1 MPATER
7 PKSRLDDGRINPEYT
22 AWRKA
27 NILGKGKAGEAK
39 GLTAWLN
46 EDSPQLAKQPL
57 TDQALNVVLDQ
68 VFASSSALVLKGTK
82 TTKNAMFVMA
92 TSPDEEGCSVPVR
105 LLKKG
110 TGAKLIKKEI
120 KVERRDGQFFQIR

>member
-7 PKSRLDDGRINPEYT
+7 PKSRLEDGRVNPEYT

-27 NILGKGKAGEAK
+27 NIIDKQEDAPAEV
-39 GLTAWLN
+39 LT
-46 EDSPQLAKQPL
+46 
-57 TDQALNVVLDQ
+57 
-68 VFASSSALVLKGTK
+68 LKGTK

-92 TSPDEEGCSVPVR
+92 TSPDETGCSIPVR

-110 TGAKLIKKEI
+110 TGAKFIKKDI

>member
-7 PKSRLDDGRINPEYT
+7 PKSRLDDGRVNPEYT

-27 NILGKGKAGEAK
+27 NILDKQGGEPAAES
-39 GLTAWLN
+39 LT
-46 EDSPQLAKQPL
+46 
-57 TDQALNVVLDQ
+57 
-68 VFASSSALVLKGTK
+68 LKGTK

-92 TSPDEEGCSVPVR
+92 TSPDEAGCSIPVR

-110 TGAKLIKKEI
+110 TGAKFIKKDI

>member
-7 PKSRLDDGRINPEYT
+7 PKSRLENGKPNPAYT

-27 NILGKGKAGEAK
+27 QKVAESPVAVMEAAAEIL
-39 GLTAWLN
+39 T
-46 EDSPQLAKQPL
+46 
-57 TDQALNVVLDQ
+57 
-68 VFASSSALVLKGTK
+68 LKGTK

-92 TSPDEEGCSVPVR
+92 TSPDEAGCSIAVR

-110 TGAKLIKKEI
+110 TGAKFIKKDI

>member
-7 PKSRLDDGRINPEYT
+7 PKSRLDDGRVNPDYT

-27 NILGKGKAGEAK
+27 NILDK
-39 GLTAWLN
+39 
-46 EDSPQLAKQPL
+46 PQLSGE
-57 TDQALNVVLDQ
+57 LD
-68 VFASSSALVLKGTK
+68 SSESHKLAPVGSIPTPATLILKGTK

-92 TSPDEEGCSVPVR
+92 TSPDEAGCSVPVR

-110 TGAKLIKKEI
+110 SAAKFIKKDI
-120 KVERRDGQFFQIR
+120 KVERRDDQFFQIR

>member
-27 NILGKGKAGEAK
+27 NILDKGKPVEDEPEEVNAET
-39 GLTAWLN
+39 LT
-46 EDSPQLAKQPL
+46 
-57 TDQALNVVLDQ
+57 
-68 VFASSSALVLKGTK
+68 LKGTK
-82 TTKNAMFVMA
+82 TTKNSFFVMA
-92 TSPDEEGCSVPVR
+92 TSPDEDGCSVPVR

-110 TGAKLIKKEI
+110 SGAKLIKKDI